1 MSGVFYGLELT
12 CKSGLNGHSPT
23 SHAGRRRPLVRRAYE
38 IPEYSYHGLLVDRQR
53 KDITPSPP
61 PYHSGAGGVENMN
74 DLENECCLRMAR
86 SLDAEAARTRGDSY
100 LRKLV
105 EEQAAKYRAH
115 AANNSGPVR
124 EQPNRD
130 ELI

>member
-1 MSGVFYGLELT
+1 
-12 CKSGLNGHSPT
+12 
-23 SHAGRRRPLVRRAYE
+23 
-38 IPEYSYHGLLVDRQR
+38 
-53 KDITPSPP
+53 
-61 PYHSGAGGVENMN
+61 MN
-74 DLENECCLRMAR
+74 NLENECCLRIAR

-130 ELI
+130 ELIWRCPIPGGLGGGSVASFTALTIQLPFGFSASGT